1 MRVERLQKITD
12 RRYKVILEDGM
23 SFPLYAGEVKKYH
36 VADGEEIEDS
46 VLREIMDDVLT
57 RRAKLRCMNLLKS
70 MDRTEGQ
77 LRSRLSQDGYPDM
90 IADRAIEYVSSFHYI
105 DDDRY
110 ALNYVRQM
118 SGRRS
123 RRQIESDLMKKGLDR
138 DQIRTAFEELAQER
152 MPGEEME
159 DPDVA
164 AIRSIAGKRG
174 FDPETADGETSWKF
188 VRYLLRRG
196 FGYSSVRQALGSLPI
211 HSGQEYHGICPADRE
226 L

>member
-1 MRVERLQKITD
+1 MKGI
-12 RRYKVILEDGM
+12 M
-23 SFPLYAGEVKKYH
+23 S
-36 VADGEEIEDS
+36 ADGGGERDETVFFRECGDDRGRLIARSSGSQMSGHKDS
-46 VLREIMDDVLT
+46 QGTDSGE
-57 RRAKLRCMNLLKS
+57 
-70 MDRTEGQ
+70 
-77 LRSRLSQDGYPDM
+77 SRLSQDGYPDM
-90 IADRAIEYVSSFHYI
+90 IADRAIEYVSSYHYI

-196 FGYSSVRQALGSLPI
+196 FGYSSVRQALGSLLI